1 MDLVLIHKIIVILID
16 LVGLWL
22 AFWVLSANWK
32 SRVNQMFSL
41 MTIFI
46 LLWITLCYFSG
57 TSIHNLELS
66 LFLGRLAYGATI
78 LFFIPF
84 YFFSLSFVGRKEKFS
99 FLKVLIPV
107 GSLILF
113 LFSVFTDFMAVRM
126 VPIKFGVAPVLGQG
140 KFIYFGFVLFVTLL
154 VITRIF
160 KKYFRSSKKEKLKI
174 QYLLV
179 GLFIFI
185 IMNLIFNVILPF
197 GQKTPRYYSI
207 GNYSAIF
214 LLLFTAYAIVKRQ
227 LFGIKIVLTS
237 VYVVV
242 IAILLLINA
251 LVSKTAF
258 DYFWK
263 GAIFVLFLF
272 FGQMLIK
279 SVIEEVKRREEIE
292 KISEAKS
299 EFISIA
305 SHQLRAPLTAV
316 KGYISMLIEG
326 DYGKLPKPALSTIKN
341 IYQSNER
348 LLNLVENLLNISRIE
363 SGKIEMNYQ
372 KTSLEDLIS
381 SVVKEMRVKA
391 RKKKIYLR
399 FEKDIKQNITAGQ
412 TKQALPK
419 INIDPEKIRQVIL
432 NLIDNAIHYTN
443 KGGITIKL
451 QTSKSRFQTN
461 SKVQI
466 QISDTGEGMSKQDL
480 EKIFESFS
488 RGAAGRQLWT
498 RGAGLGLYIARRFVE
513 MHNGRIWAES
523 KGKGKGS
530 TFYVELP
537 MKK

>member
-1 MDLVLIHKIIVILID
+1 MEFFLINKIFVLSINLI
-16 LVGLWL
+16 GSWL
-22 AFWVLSANWK
+22 FFWVYFADRK
-32 SRVNQMFSL
+32 KRVNQLFSL

-46 LLWITLCYFSG
+46 LLWIDFGYFS
-57 TSIHNLELS
+57 NLINSHS
-66 LFLGRLAYGATI
+66 LALLLARLRFIAVSF
-78 LFFIPF
+78 FFITV
-84 YFFSLSFVGRKEKFS
+84 YFFSIYFPKKGKKYPILNKIILIIGGT
-99 FLKVLIPV
+99 LVLA
-107 GSLILF
+107 LA
-113 LFSVFTDFMAVRM
+113 FTDLIVKNIEFKEWGTE
-126 VPIKFGVAPVLGQG
+126 IIFGKGLLTFYGILIVLT
-140 KFIYFGFVLFVTLL
+140 FL
-154 VITRIF
+154 VIDLLF
-160 KKYFRSSKKEKLKI
+160 KKYFELSKEEKIKT
-174 QYLLV
+174 QYFLIGVLIFAFV
-179 GLFIFI
+179 NFIFNI
-185 IMNLIFNVILPF
+185 ISPVFY
-197 GQKTPRYYSI
+197 KTYRYYQI
-207 GNYSAIF
+207 GDYSTIF
-214 LLLFTAYAIVKRQ
+214 PLLFTAYAIVKRQ
-227 LFGIKIVLTS
+227 LFGIKVILTS
-237 VYVVV
+237 VYVVA

-258 DYFWK
+258 DFFWK

-399 FEKDIKQNITAGQ
+399 FERGFKQNIATGQ